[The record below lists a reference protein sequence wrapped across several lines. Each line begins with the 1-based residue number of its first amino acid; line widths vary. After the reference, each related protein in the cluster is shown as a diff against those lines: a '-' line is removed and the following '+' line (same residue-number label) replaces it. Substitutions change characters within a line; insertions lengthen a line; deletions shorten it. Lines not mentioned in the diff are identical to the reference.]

1 MTLGETESDHVTLGD
16 AASHHVTHLVVEDGE
31 VKGETESDRM
41 RWLQLLHGDVAGS
54 LVGDQTVLGCVL
66 ALLTRRE
73 LGQIPLV
80 VALPVT

>member
-1 MTLGETESDHVTLGD
+1 MTYRVVEDEEVEGETESD
-16 AASHHVTHLVVEDGE
+16 HVTHLVVEDGE
-31 VKGETESDRM
+31 VKGETESDGV

-54 LVGDQTVLGCVL
+54 LVGDQTVLRCVL